1 MRDAGRFTRREFIG
15 TGTVAALGAAMWRP
29 AALGAAQGSG
39 ATWEM
44 YVGTYTANGS
54 SRGIYRLEVERETGA
69 FRAATLAAET
79 RDPSFLALS
88 PDKRTLVA
96 VNELVAYE
104 GTPSGALT
112 TFSRDLT
119 SGALTKLGERASL
132 GGAPCYVSI
141 ATDGKHALVANY
153 VGGNV
158 AVFPLNASGPGA
170 ETAVV
175 QHEGAG
181 PNRARQGGPHAHC
194 IVLDTANRF
203 ALVADLGID
212 RIRVYRFDAARGTLT
227 PALHREAVLRPGAG
241 PRHLAFAPDGQTLY
255 VANELDSTLS
265 VFRYAPASGKLELR
279 QTLSTRPA
287 DATGDNFPADLHVH
301 PTGRAVYLSNRGDN
315 TIAVFS
321 VAPGTGRLALM
332 QTVSTGGNWPRNFA
346 LDPAGRFLFVA
357 HQRSDSI
364 TSFAIDRAT
373 GRLTRTGAE
382 AQVPS
387 PVCLLFS
394 A

>member
-1 MRDAGRFTRREFIG
+1 MSDAGQFTRREFIG
-15 TGTVAALGAAMWRP
+15 TGAVAAFGVAMWRP
-29 AALGAAQGSG
+29 AAFGAGPASG
-39 ATWEM
+39 ETWEM
-44 YVGTYTANGS
+44 YVGTYTANGN

-69 FRAATLAAET
+69 FRPPTLAAET

-96 VNELVAYE
+96 VNELVSYDDK
-104 GTPSGALT
+104 PSGALT
-112 TFSRDLT
+112 TFARDAG
-119 SGALTKLGERASL
+119 SGALTKRGERASL

-141 ATDGKHALVANY
+141 DTAGGHALVANY

-158 AVFPLNASGPGA
+158 AVFPLEASGPGVA
-170 ETAVV
+170 TAHV
-175 QHEGAG
+175 QHEGTG

-194 IVLDTANRF
+194 IVLDKANRF

-212 RIRVYRFDAARGTLT
+212 RIRVYRYDAARGTLT
-227 PALHREAVLRPGAG
+227 PAPQREAVLSPGAG
-241 PRHLAFAPDGQTLY
+241 PRHLAFAPDGRTLY
-255 VANELDSTLS
+255 VANELDSTLAA
-265 VFRYAPASGKLELR
+265 FRYGAASGILEPR
-279 QTLSTRPA
+279 QTVSTRPA
-287 DATGDNFPADLHVH
+287 GATGDNFPADLHVH
-301 PTGRAVYLSNRGDN
+301 PSGNAVYLSNRGDN

-321 VAPGTGRLALM
+321 VDKGRGTLALV
-332 QTVSTGGNWPRNFA
+332 QTVATGGNWPRNFA

-364 TSFAIDRAT
+364 TSFAIDRAS

>member
-1 MRDAGRFTRREFIG
+1 MNDAGRFTRRTFIG
-15 TGTVAALGAAMWRP
+15 TGAIGALGAVLWRP
-29 AALGAAQGSG
+29 GVLDAATASG
-39 ATWEM
+39 ETWEM
-44 YVGTYTANGS
+44 YVGTYTANGN
-54 SRGIYRLEVERETGA
+54 SRGVYRLEVERETGA

-96 VNELVAYE
+96 VNELVSYE
-104 GTPSGALT
+104 DKPSGALT
-112 TFSRDLT
+112 TFSRDVG

-141 ATDGKHALVANY
+141 DTAGRRALVANY

-158 AVFPLNASGPGA
+158 AVFPLEASGPGA
-170 ETAVV
+170 ATAKV
-175 QHEGAG
+175 QHEGTG

-194 IVLDTANRF
+194 IVLDQANRF

-212 RIRVYRFDAARGTLT
+212 RIRVYRYDAARGTLT
-227 PALHREAVLRPGAG
+227 PSVHREAVLRPGAG
-241 PRHLAFAPDGQTLY
+241 PRHLAFAPDGGTLY

-265 VFRYAPASGKLELR
+265 AFRYAPESGKLALR
-279 QTLSTRPA
+279 QTLPTRPP
-287 DATGDNFPADLHVH
+287 DAAGDNFPADLHVH
-301 PTGRAVYLSNRGDN
+301 PSGRAVYLSNRGDN

-321 VAPGTGRLALM
+321 VQKDTGALALM
-332 QTVSTGGNWPRNFA
+332 QTVATGGNWPRNFA

-364 TSFAIDRAT
+364 TSFAIDRVT

>member
-15 TGTVAALGAAMWRP
+15 TSAVTALGAALIRP
-29 AALGAAQGSG
+29 ASLGAAQSRD

-44 YVGTYTANGS
+44 YVGTYTANGR

-69 FRAATLAAET
+69 FRAATLAAAT

-96 VNELVAYE
+96 VNELVSYE
-104 GTPSGALT
+104 EKPSGALS
-112 TFSRDLT
+112 TFSRDLA
-119 SGALTKLGERASL
+119 SGALTKRGERASL

-141 ATDGKHALVANY
+141 AGDGKHALVANY

-158 AVFPLNASGPGA
+158 AVFPLDANGPGA
-170 ETAVV
+170 ATALV
-175 QHEGAG
+175 QHEGSG
-181 PNRARQGGPHAHC
+181 PNRARQAGAHAHC
-194 IVLDTANRF
+194 IVLDAANRF

-212 RIRVYRFDAARGTLT
+212 RIRVYRYDAARGTLE
-227 PALHREAVLRPGAG
+227 PSPFREAVLRPGAG
-241 PRHLAFAPDGQTLY
+241 PRHLAFAPDGSTLY

-265 VFRYAPASGKLELR
+265 AFRYTPASGRLELR
-279 QTLSTRPA
+279 QSLSTRPT

-301 PTGRAVYLSNRGDN
+301 PSGRAVYLSNRGDN
-315 TIAVFS
+315 TLAVFS
-321 VAPGTGRLALM
+321 VEKGSGKLALV
-332 QTVSTGGNWPRNFA
+332 QTVATGGNWPRNFA

-357 HQRSDSI
+357 HQRSDAI

-373 GRLTRTGAE
+373 GRLMRTGAE